1 MKTDTLFYQLFQEF
15 PWIFFQLIQ
24 KEETDLNA
32 YEFIAPEIKQRS
44 FRLDGLF
51 TTREEYSDFPLYFVE
66 VQFYYEAD
74 FYDCLFPSIFLYF
87 GQYKPINPEW
97 FAIVI
102 FDRKSND
109 VTIPT
114 RYQEIA
120 QQRLQR
126 IYLDEISQQEQFEMG
141 IGILKL
147 VVEPEDKAG
156 ELARNLIERIK
167 QEVKN
172 NINQKQL
179 QELIETIIIYKFPKL
194 SYEEIEAMLNLQEIK
209 QTRVYQDAKAE
220 GIEEGKLKG
229 IEEGKREGIEEGKLK
244 GIEEG
249 IEEGMLRQKLAMIP
263 LLQELGLTIEQ
274 ISQRLEISENL
285 VRDNIK

>member
-1 MKTDTLFYQLFQEF
+1 MKTDILFYQLFQEF

-24 KEETDLNA
+24 KQETDLNA

-51 TTREEYSDFPLYFVE
+51 TTREEYSDLPLYFVE
-66 VQFYYEAD
+66 VQFYQEAD
-74 FYDCLFPSIFLYF
+74 FYDRLFPSIFLF
-87 GQYKPINPEW
+87 FSQYKPINPEW
-97 FAIVI
+97 FSIVI

-126 IYLDEISQQEQFEMG
+126 IYLDEISQQESFDIG

-147 VVEPEDKAG
+147 VVESEDKAG
-156 ELARNLIERIK
+156 ELARNLLEITK

-172 NINQKQL
+172 NVNQKQL
-179 QELIETIIIYKFPKL
+179 RELIETIIIYKFPKL
-194 SYEEIEAMLNLQEIK
+194 SYEEIENMLNLQEIK
-209 QTRVYQDAKAE
+209 QTRVYQEAKKE
-220 GIEEGKLKG
+220 GIQQGKQ
-229 IEEGKREGIEEGKLK
+229 
-244 GIEEG
+244 EG

-274 ISQRLEISENL
+274 IAQRLEISENS
-285 VRDNIK
+285 VRENIK